1 MSPDPNLTEEFN
13 ALFDAEPPL
22 RATPEQVLAAV
33 RGLRRRRQR
42 IAVAGSAIGTVVL
55 VGATAAAAAGLSG
68 GRPRTGPRT
77 ATAGCP
83 HRRRAAQRGS
93 WCRPGCR
100 RPPYRPLCGSAAVAA
115 ADRTADARLAERQA
129 RRPHGP
135 DRPRVR
141 APPWRRRQRARPS
154 RSRRAPARGMSRPR
168 ESGRVRR
175 HGCRRP
181 SHHARPPC
189 RRPAPRHR

>member
-68 GRPRTGPRT
+68 GPAP
-77 ATAGCP
+77 
-83 HRRRAAQRGS
+83 
-93 WCRPGCR
+93 
-100 RPPYRPLCGSAAVAA
+100 
-115 ADRTADARLAERQA
+115 DRTADGNGWLPTPTTSCSARIVV
-129 RRPHGP
+129 P
-135 DRPRVR
+135 PRLSPAAIPAPVW
-141 APPWRRRQRARPS
+141 APPR
-154 RSRRAPARGMSRPR
+154 
-168 ESGRVRR
+168 
-175 HGCRRP
+175 
-181 SHHARPPC
+181 
-189 RRPAPRHR
+189 